1 MIRPKYNQL
10 ISERIKRFQEGDVFI
25 TSDFSDV
32 ATVSAINMSLSRLL
46 AEKKIRRIIRGIYE
60 NPNIIEC

>member
-32 ATVSAINMSLSRLL
+32 ATVSAINMSLSR
-46 AEKKIRRIIRGIYE
+46 
-60 NPNIIEC
+60 